1 MKVQGDLVYK
11 GERAHKAVELISTSQ
26 FSAQI
31 QPKSDS

>member
-1 MKVQGDLVYK
+1 MSK
-11 GERAHKAVELISTSQ
+11 GTWPIRGGGLSKAMGFISTSQ